1 MTIEDNIKFAK
12 RDIVTQIY
20 TAARIEGL
28 NVTYPETEVILR
40 GQNVARL
47 NLDEIQVIQNLR
59 DGWKYVL
66 ENVTKP
72 LDIEFILKV
81 NGYVARNESFAPGV
95 LRTGVIGIGGT
106 SWKPEV
112 PNPES
117 VKKTISLLAGMSP
130 QDQAIEYFLYGTK
143 KQLFWDGN
151 KRSSYIISNKLL
163 IEKGYG
169 LLVIPDSRLLEF
181 TNKLHDFYE
190 YDKSEGIKSF
200 LQSCLVGNDV
210 VFPSHCPGQR

>member
-20 TAARIEGL
+20 TAARIEGV
-28 NVTYPETEVILR
+28 NVTYPETEIILR
-40 GQNVARL
+40 GINIARL

-59 DGWKYVL
+59 DAWKYVL

-72 LDIEFILKV
+72 LDIEFISKV
-81 NGYVARNESFAPGV
+81 NSYVSRNESFAPGV

-106 SWKPEV
+106 SWKPAV
-112 PNPES
+112 PEMEN
-117 VKKTISLLAGMSP
+117 VKKTISLIAGMP
-130 QDQAIEYFLYGTK
+130 LQDQAIEYFLYGTK
-143 KQLFWDGN
+143 QQLFWDGN

-181 TNKLHDFYE
+181 TNKLHGFYE
-190 YDKSEGIKSF
+190 YNKSDGIKFF
-200 LQSCLVGNDV
+200 LQSCMVGDDL
-210 VFPSHCPGQR
+210 FCPSHYPCPG